1 MATHV
6 YVQGMSTESHMR
18 FGKDLLFAGDE
29 STAETIVFLEIGRG
43 EAVVL
48 ARLEVGNA
56 TEVPLLQ
63 LV

>member
-6 YVQGMSTESHMR
+6 DVQGMSTESHMR
-18 FGKDLLFAGDE
+18 FGRDLLFAGDD
-29 STAETIVFLEIGRG
+29 ETIVFLEIGRG

>member
-6 YVQGMSTESHMR
+6 YVQGLSIEYHMW
-18 FGKDLLFAGDE
+18 FGRDLLFAGDD
-29 STAETIVFLEIGRG
+29 ETIVFLEIGRG

>member
-1 MATHV
+1 
-6 YVQGMSTESHMR
+6 MR
-18 FGKDLLFAGDE
+18 FGRDLLFAGDDD
-29 STAETIVFLEIGRG
+29 TIVFLEIGRG

-48 ARLEVGNA
+48 ARLEVGDA

>member
-1 MATHV
+1 MW
-6 YVQGMSTESHMR
+6 
-18 FGKDLLFAGDE
+18 FGRDSLFAGDE
-29 STAETIVFLEIGRG
+29 SAAAADTIVFLEIGRG

>member
-18 FGKDLLFAGDE
+18 FGKYLLFAGDD
-29 STAETIVFLEIGRG
+29 ETIVFLEIGRG

>member
-1 MATHV
+1 
-6 YVQGMSTESHMR
+6 MSIEYHMW
-18 FGKDLLFAGDE
+18 FGRDLLFAGDD
-29 STAETIVFLEIGRG
+29 ETIVFLEIGRG

>member
-1 MATHV
+1 
-6 YVQGMSTESHMR
+6 MR